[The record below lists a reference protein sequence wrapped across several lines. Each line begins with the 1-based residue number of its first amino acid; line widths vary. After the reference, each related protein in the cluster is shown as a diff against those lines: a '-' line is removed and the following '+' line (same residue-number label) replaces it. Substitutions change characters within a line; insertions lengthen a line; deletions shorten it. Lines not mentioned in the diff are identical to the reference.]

1 MSDPVSPSAVSPSAV
16 SRRDLLKSSAAAA
29 AIAAGPAVMQSSAQN
44 NRLRVGWIATGSRGA
59 HVMNQ
64 MYLLSKDMVEVTAV
78 CDTYAGNLA
87 KGKDIVQS
95 QGKNTPKTTVDYRDV
110 INDPNVDVVFIASPE
125 HLHYPMA
132 MAALKAKKHIYL
144 EKPIAHTIEQGA
156 EIVALAEKMG
166 TVVQVGTQNRSN
178 KLYIQAKKMVEDGY
192 LGEIHYTRAFWYRN
206 FDETTD
212 PAKGVPAAWRYIVPS
227 DASPANTDFK
237 RFLEGSDNQ
246 KVAFDK
252 GRYFQWRNYWDY
264 SGGIS
269 TDLLVHQTDITN
281 FVVGSLV
288 KAELPLSCM
297 ASGGV
302 YQWGAPDNREV
313 PDTLSALYEY
323 PNQFHLNYSCFFGND
338 QYGYGEQFMGKKG
351 TIEVM
356 DRQNLYFTPQPKF
369 IRGSRKFTDKEGVT
383 LNYLKDFNQPDATA
397 DHVKNFLMAVLGK
410 EKAIAPAKAGQ
421 VAAIPGHMATLSF
434 RNRKPVF
441 WDTKTSKHR
450 IG

>member
-1 MSDPVSPSAVSPSAV
+1 MNNEMT
-16 SRRDLLKSSAAAA
+16 RRNLL
-29 AIAAGPAVMQSSAQN
+29 ITTAAGAMAANAQN

-64 MYLLSKDMVEVTAV
+64 MYLLSKDMVEVVHV
-78 CDTYAGNLA
+78 CDTFQGNLN
-87 KGKDIVQS
+87 KGKDIVQT
-95 QGKNTPKTTVDYRDV
+95 QGKNSPKTTVDYRDV
-110 INDPNVDVVFIASPE
+110 INDPNVDVVFICSPE

-144 EKPIAHTIEQGA
+144 EKPIAHTIEEGA
-156 EIVALAEKMG
+156 EIVALAAKMG

-178 KLYIQAKKMVEDGY
+178 KLYIQAKKMVEDG
-192 LGEIHYTRAFWYRN
+192 LIGEIHYTRAFWYRN
-206 FDETTD
+206 FDPTVD
-212 PAKGVPAAWRYIVPS
+212 PTKSVPAAWRYIIPA
-227 DASPANTDFK
+227 DASEQNTDWK
-237 RFLEGSDNQ
+237 RFLEGTPN
-246 KVAFDK
+246 KNVKFDK

-297 ASGGV
+297 ASGGI
-302 YQWGAPDNREV
+302 YQWGGADDREV

-323 PNQFHLNYSCFFGND
+323 PNKFHLNYSCFFGND
-338 QYGYGEQFMGKKG
+338 QYGYGEQFMGQKG

-356 DRQNLYFTPQPKF
+356 DRQNLYFTPQPRF
-369 IRGSRKFTDKEGVT
+369 IRNSRKFVDKEAVT

-397 DHVKNFLMAVLGK
+397 DHVKNFLNAVIGK
-410 EKAIAPAKAGQ
+410 EKAIAPAQAGQ
-421 VAAIPGHMATLSF
+421 VAAIPGHMATQSY
-434 RNRKPVF
+434 RSKKPVF
-441 WDTKTSKHR
+441 WDARANKLR

>member
-1 MSDPVSPSAVSPSAV
+1 MT
-16 SRRDLLKSSAAAA
+16 RRNLLITSAAGALA
-29 AIAAGPAVMQSSAQN
+29 SSAQN

-64 MYLLSKDMVEVTAV
+64 MYLLSKDMVEVTHV
-78 CDTYAGNLA
+78 CDTFAGNLA
-87 KGKDIVQS
+87 KGKDIVQT

-110 INDPNVDVVFIASPE
+110 INDPNVDVIFIASPE

-144 EKPIAHTIEQGA
+144 EKPIAHTIEEGA
-156 EIVALAEKMG
+156 EIVALAEKTG

-178 KLYIQAKKMVEDGY
+178 KLYIQAKKMVEDG
-192 LGEIHYTRAFWYRN
+192 LIGEIHYTRAFWYRN
-206 FDETTD
+206 FDPTVD
-212 PAKGVPAAWRYIVPS
+212 PTKAVPAAWRYIIPS
-227 DASPANTDFK
+227 DANEQNTDWK
-237 RFLEGSDNQ
+237 RFLEGTPN
-246 KVAFDK
+246 KNAKFDK

-288 KAELPLSCM
+288 KAELPVSCM

-302 YQWGAPDNREV
+302 YQWGAPDDREV

-323 PNQFHLNYSCFFGND
+323 PNKFHLNYSCFFGND
-338 QYGYGEQFMGKKG
+338 QYGYGEQFMGSKA
-351 TIEVM
+351 TLEVM

-369 IRGSRKFTDKEGVT
+369 IRGSRKFIDKEALT
-383 LNYLKDFNQPDATA
+383 MNYLKDFNQPDATA

-410 EKAIAPAKAGQ
+410 EKAIAPARAGQ
-421 VAAIPGHMATLSF
+421 VAAIPGHMATQSF
-434 RNRKPVF
+434 RAKKAVF
-441 WDTKTSKHR
+441 WDTKLNKLK